1 MYCIPYN
8 MRAMYHIQYVRK
20 QLLEQP
26 NIRMEITEEKFNKL
40 NSNWSQMNKRYTIK
54 IEKKRF

>member
-8 MRAMYHIQYVRK
+8 MRDMYHIQYVRK
-20 QLLEQP
+20 PLLEQL

-40 NSNWSQMNKRYTIK
+40 NSITGAR
-54 IEKKRF
+54 